1 VNLQVTLYTGDLFE
15 NIICVL
21 IPKDQSN
28 LPAFWQF
35 CTSQIFKDAVRAVN
49 QKLSVDV
56 RYFEKA
62 VFDLEYWRK
71 TARHAH
77 PNGLPRPHSNDA
89 TQWLF
94 HGRPTGSDEP
104 LQVAVARML
113 GYRWPLQTG
122 SEFLDSPAI
131 KADGLEKHADP
142 DGIVCLSSIKG
153 RPAADERLRA
163 LLADAYGVDWSATKL
178 PALLS
183 GVGFEGDSLDD
194 WLRDGFFA
202 QHCELFLQRPFIWHI
217 WDGRRDG
224 FNALVNYHRLA
235 GPKSEARGT
244 LEKLIFTYLG
254 GWIEVQR
261 EDQKKGVEGADGR
274 LAAAIN
280 LQSELKNILE
290 GDQPYDLFVRWKP
303 LRGQAIG
310 WGPDLNDGIRVNI
323 RPFMTAR
330 LKSARAANACILRVT
345 PKNIKWEKDRG
356 KEPHRA
362 KDDFPWFWGWDEETI
377 DFAGGRT
384 FDGNRWNDLH
394 YTIKAK
400 REAQGSQ
407 PVPKA
412 QAGQ

>member
-1 VNLQVTLYTGDLFE
+1 MVKV
-15 NIICVL
+15 
-21 IPKDQSN
+21 P
-28 LPAFWQF
+28 
-35 CTSQIFKDAVRAVN
+35 
-49 QKLSVDV
+49 
-56 RYFEKA
+56 
-62 VFDLEYWRK
+62 FDLAHWRQIARS
-71 TARHAH
+71 TAIRTAFQNLIR
-77 PNGLPRPHSNDA
+77 PIRRNGYSMGARLAQTNHCRSLSPECWGIDGRGRQVPSSSIVPRLSRTASKSMPTPMASFVSAQSRD
-89 TQWLF
+89 
-94 HGRPTGSDEP
+94 GRPPMSDCAHYLP
-104 LQVAVARML
+104 TPMAWI
-113 GYRWPLQTG
+113 G
-122 SEFLDSPAI
+122 
-131 KADGLEKHADP
+131 
-142 DGIVCLSSIKG
+142 
-153 RPAADERLRA
+153 
-163 LLADAYGVDWSATKL
+163 LLAKL

-202 QHCELFLQRPFIWHI
+202 QHCELFHQRPFIWHI

-235 GPKSEARGT
+235 GPNGEARGT

-254 GWIEVQR
+254 EWIEVQR

-274 LAAAIN
+274 LAAAID

-290 GDQPYDLFVRWKP
+290 GEQPYDLFVRWKP
-303 LRGQAIG
+303 LREQPIG
-310 WGPDLNDGIRVNI
+310 WEPDLNDGIRVNI

-330 LKSARAANACILRVT
+330 LKGARAANACILRVT

-362 KDDFPWFWGWDEETI
+362 KEDFPWFWGWDEETI
-377 DFAGGRT
+377 DFAGGRA

-400 REAQGSQ
+400 REAQGPQ

-412 QAGQ
+412 QARQ